1 MVGAQVLSS
10 LCPQGRSSPSAHVS
24 TKSPLVLALIAP
36 SALEIPARPTLSF
49 LSLSLSLSFFVSAG
63 LRTGSGGD
71 EDIFSVLLHWSYQ
84 FNAPGPQDPGSK
96 CPPLLRPVS
105 SEDVDTGLLSSE
117 IPEESSRASD
127 VWLRS
132 SPAAGLKQSAA
143 ATATCSPTRSATTS
157 PLPDIGGSD
166 APGEGEKKKKKEV
179 DGIFDIVFL
188 AQAPGESASSLCADN
203 TRCAGAER
211 GSGSRAGTV
220 DFLD

>member
-1 MVGAQVLSS
+1 M
-10 LCPQGRSSPSAHVS
+10 PFSPS
-24 TKSPLVLALIAP
+24 
-36 SALEIPARPTLSF
+36 
-49 LSLSLSLSFFVSAG
+49 
-63 LRTGSGGD
+63 
-71 EDIFSVLLHWSYQ
+71 FS
-84 FNAPGPQDPGSK
+84 
-96 CPPLLRPVS
+96 R
-105 SEDVDTGLLSSE
+105 GLLSSE

-143 ATATCSPTRSATTS
+143 ATAATCSPTRSATTS